1 MSMEKS
7 KITLAGKN
15 LAIEGMEFIYEGE
28 SSACEG
34 CKLHKVCHN
43 LRPRRRYRIVN
54 VRTNTLHSCN
64 VHNEGAYTV
73 EVVVAPIQSAVPSE
87 RAILHSRITFETNC
101 TETGCPNFSLCNPE
115 GVIEDEGYHIEEV
128 FGDLEKPCVLGKR
141 MVAVLFRPISE

>member
-1 MSMEKS
+1 MSMGKS

-28 SSACEG
+28 SPACEG

-64 VHNEGAYTV
+64 VNNEGAYTV
-73 EVVVAPIQSAVPSE
+73 EVVVAPIKSAVPLE
-87 RAILHSRITFETNC
+87 RAILHSRVTFETNC
-101 TETGCPNFSLCNPE
+101 TETGCPNFSLCN
-115 GVIEDEGYHIEEV
+115 HIEEV
-128 FGDLEKPCVLGKR
+128 FGDVEKPCVLGKR
-141 MVAVLFRPISE
+141 MVAVLLRPLSE

>member
-1 MSMEKS
+1 MSMGKS

-28 SSACEG
+28 SPACEG

-73 EVVVAPIQSAVPSE
+73 EVVVAPIKSAVPLE
-87 RAILHSRITFETNC
+87 RAILHSRVTFETNC

-115 GVIEDEGYHIEEV
+115 GAIEDEGYHIEEV
-128 FGDLEKPCVLGKR
+128 FGDVEKPCVLGKR
-141 MVAVLFRPISE
+141 MVAVLLRPLSE